1 VAILDVDRFKSVN
14 DEHGHAAGDEVLR
27 AVAERV
33 GGALRAGDLLARIGG
48 EEFAL
53 LLPGADLH
61 NAAEIAERLRGLI
74 AATPMTA
81 GGSSLRITAS
91 LGCAVLSGDET
102 TAALLARADARL
114 YEAKRAGRNR
124 VVW

>member
-1 VAILDVDRFKSVN
+1 VALLDVDRFKSVN
-14 DEHGHAAGDEVLR
+14 DQHGHAAGDQVLR
-27 AVAERV
+27 AVAARV

-53 LLPGADLH
+53 LWPGADLV
-61 NAAEIAERLRGLI
+61 NAVEIAERIRASI
-74 AATPMTA
+74 ADGPMNA
-81 GGSSLRITAS
+81 GGRSLWITAS
-91 LGCAVLSGDET
+91 FGCAIWSGDET

-124 VVW
+124 VFW